1 MFFMLVFFTKLQFLN
16 GASLDAPCRKLKSF
30 FYFWL
35 LALINIYL
43 LFIDRDIMAPNGN
56 ISMSNR
62 DIGNDDFDISKRRN
76 VCNVNGTLSNKYAK
90 LMHFGVWLISNVDMS
105 NEIRN
110 DFFNKLNVFENVETQ
125 ANFFD
130 NFYSCEKETAKTMRK
145 FITEKLREQKK
156 TQLVAKEIGPKG
168 RDQILRDAFID
179 NIIAKFGVGGR
190 TNNFILPIL

>member
-1 MFFMLVFFTKLQFLN
+1 
-16 GASLDAPCRKLKSF
+16 
-30 FYFWL
+30 
-35 LALINIYL
+35 
-43 LFIDRDIMAPNGN
+43 MAPNGN

-145 FITEKLREQKK
+145 FITEKLREHKK
-156 TQLVAKEIGPKG
+156 AQMVAKEIGPKG

-190 TNNFILPIL
+190 ANNFILPIL